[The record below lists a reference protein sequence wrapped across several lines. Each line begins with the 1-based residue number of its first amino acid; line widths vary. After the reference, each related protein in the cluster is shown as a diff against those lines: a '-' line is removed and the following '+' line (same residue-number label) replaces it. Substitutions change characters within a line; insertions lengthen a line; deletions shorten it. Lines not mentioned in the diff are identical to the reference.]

1 MCGRFT
7 VTTKDTKKIA
17 DRFQVELEKA
27 LERGGGRRSAAA
39 VARASGEAGARP
51 GPLQRRPDPGDPH
64 RPLLAATPRRP
75 SRASAR
81 RG

>member
-27 LERGGGRRSAAA
+27 LEQGAPAAKESAKAGNGGEGKIATW
-39 VARASGEAGARP
+39 AR
-51 GPLQRRPDPGDPH
+51 PLQRRADPGDPG
-64 RPLLAATPRRP
+64 RPLLAR
-75 SRASAR
+75 
-81 RG
+81 